1 MAGVKLLP
9 LLLLGVGVPVVAPT
23 PGRPQQSCCAAQ
35 RQRLRAYEDQ
45 LSALRRDF
53 GGGAIDVPP
62 VPFYVFG
69 MGPRREKLLYKR
81 GRLFSALTNRTL
93 REWDVA
99 SELIVPCDYAV
110 HLNTTDSGAVSIVED
125 ERGVWL
131 SEGQGAPRR
140 LASGGGAGIRLP
152 SFAGLRYGLVL
163 RVLHQELLVNV
174 LPSGPTPNLVSQR
187 FARFHHPQLK
197 EASRSLCTPS
207 RGGATAR
214 S

>member
-1 MAGVKLLP
+1 MHTA
-9 LLLLGVGVPVVAPT
+9 T
-23 PGRPQQSCCAAQ
+23 
-35 RQRLRAYEDQ
+35 RA
-45 LSALRRDF
+45 
-53 GGGAIDVPP
+53 
-62 VPFYVFG
+62 
-69 MGPRREKLLYKR
+69 R
-81 GRLFSALTNRTL
+81 G
-93 REWDVA
+93 
-99 SELIVPCDYAV
+99 C
-110 HLNTTDSGAVSIVED
+110 
-125 ERGVWL
+125 WL

-140 LASGGGAGIRLP
+140 LASAGGAGIRLP
-152 SFAGLRYGLVL
+152 SFAGLRYSLVL

>member
-1 MAGVKLLP
+1 MAGVKLL
-9 LLLLGVGVPVVAPT
+9 LLLVGVSVGAPT
-23 PGRPQQSCCAAQ
+23 GGPQQPCCAAQ

-53 GGGAIDVPP
+53 GGGAIDVPH

-110 HLNTTDSGAVSIVED
+110 HLNTTESGAVSIVED

-131 SEGQGAPRR
+131 EGEGAPRR
-140 LASGGGAGIRLP
+140 LASAGGAGIRLP

-174 LPSGPTPNLVSQR
+174 LPSGPTPNLVSQKR
-187 FARFHHPQLK
+187 ASFHHPQLK